1 MKIWWVLTIANKKK
15 LKRFEMFPK
24 VNPVNKISFP
34 QDVLFFKIA
43 LSLKVSIKLSS
54 ADFASI
60 K

>member
-1 MKIWWVLTIANKKK
+1 
-15 LKRFEMFPK
+15 MFPK

-34 QDVLFFKIA
+34 QVLFFKIA